1 LRRAGTTRIGFHI
14 IPWPKHNSRC
24 WTVSLIRGCAMWNC
38 MAWVRWEPRSPDFIS
53 HGDIA
58 TAGRYQYDLGDS
70 MRFIYIYCICA
81 YIDIYILGIIGFNSI
96 QPIYIRLCI

>member
-1 LRRAGTTRIGFHI
+1 
-14 IPWPKHNSRC
+14 
-24 WTVSLIRGCAMWNC
+24 

-70 MRFIYIYCICA
+70 MRFIYIYTVYARIS
-81 YIDIYILGIIGFNSI
+81 IYI
-96 QPIYIRLCI
+96 